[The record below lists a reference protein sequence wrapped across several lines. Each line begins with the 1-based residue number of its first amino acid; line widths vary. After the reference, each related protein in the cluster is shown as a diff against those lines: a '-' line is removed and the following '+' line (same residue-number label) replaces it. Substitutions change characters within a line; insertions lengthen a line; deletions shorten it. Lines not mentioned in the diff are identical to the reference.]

1 VISDFTANGGT
12 LGSLTR
18 RGTVGAT
25 FIGLVTLGSC
35 APGVPAPGATPTPTT
50 SNAAG
55 GHRSIPLI
63 LAADEGERRV
73 RRVLGGAPLIIKVD
87 RQTAGAPEFVM
98 AYEAL
103 PPGVAIPPHRH
114 PGADEIIFVHSGT
127 GTAELGDKSSAVAAG
142 STIYIPRLTRIT
154 VRNTG
159 TEPLVIV
166 AIFSQ
171 PGFEELLRDTSV
183 PEGQPVLPLSSAE
196 LAAIRARHLGHVIYE
211 LP

>member
-1 VISDFTANGGT
+1 LDF
-12 LGSLTR
+12 LTR
-18 RGTVGAT
+18 HSAVGAT
-25 FIGLVTLGSC
+25 FIGLLTLGSC
-35 APGVPAPGATPTPTT
+35 APAGPTPSVVATPTTGI
-50 SNAAG
+50 AG
-55 GHRSIPLI
+55 GGQRSIPLI

-142 STIYIPRLTRIT
+142 STIYIPRLTRIP
-154 VRNTG
+154 VLNTG
-159 TEPLVIV
+159 TVPLVIV

>member
-1 VISDFTANGGT
+1 
-12 LGSLTR
+12 
-18 RGTVGAT
+18 
-25 FIGLVTLGSC
+25 
-35 APGVPAPGATPTPTT
+35 
-50 SNAAG
+50 
-55 GHRSIPLI
+55 
-63 LAADEGERRV
+63 
-73 RRVLGGAPLIIKVD
+73 
-87 RQTAGAPEFVM
+87 M

-159 TEPLVIV
+159 TVPLVIV